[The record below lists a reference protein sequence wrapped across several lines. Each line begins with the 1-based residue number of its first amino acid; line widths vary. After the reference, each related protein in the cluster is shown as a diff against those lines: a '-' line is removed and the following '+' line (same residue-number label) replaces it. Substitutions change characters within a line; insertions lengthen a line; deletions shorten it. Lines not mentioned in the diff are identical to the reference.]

1 MSSDLLSVLP
11 AAEATFTNQPATA
24 PVASAAASAG
34 VFAFPPTPEQIQAA
48 IQKVLGKQLS
58 PEFSQW
64 VERYAQVGRRNPY
77 LWNWCR
83 QAVEITTLPC
93 VPAEWKSE
101 LCDTKTLGV
110 MWDVM
115 LDDLADQNGDGRL
128 MEELLRLPQYGEAD
142 LTPYSSREREYAQF
156 TCDLWREIMRRV
168 RRLPRFAEFEDL
180 LRFDYLQLCN
190 VMRYSHLLNRHPE
203 LLNLVEH
210 DSYTPHNMHIMICST
225 IDVMASPDFQAI
237 EFGKLREVVW
247 NAQWMGRIG
256 NLVTTWQR
264 ELGENDFTSGVYARA
279 VACGDLTLGQLYGGD
294 RAAIEK
300 AILDGGHE
308 EHYLQRW
315 RKHHAFLLS
324 DEARLESF
332 DVRRLAAGL
341 EQLICLHLGSRGYK

>member
-1 MSSDLLSVLP
+1 MSL
-11 AAEATFTNQPATA
+11 EATASFSGFE
-24 PVASAAASAG
+24 PVFAAAVSGADASRSSF
-34 VFAFPPTPEQIQAA
+34 VVPPPPEQIQAA
-48 IQKVLGKQLS
+48 IQNVLGKQLS

-64 VERYAQVGRRNPY
+64 VERYGKVGRRNPY

-93 VPAEWKSE
+93 VPAELKSE

-115 LDDLADQNGDGRL
+115 LDDLADQNGDGEL
-128 MEELLRLPQYGEAD
+128 LEQLLRLPQDHAEID
-142 LTPYSSREREYAQF
+142 LLRRPPREREYALF

-168 RRLPRFAEFEDL
+168 QRLPRFREFEDL

-210 DSYTPHNMHIMICST
+210 DCYTPHNMHIMICST
-225 IDVMASPDFQAI
+225 IDVMASPQFQTI
-237 EFGKLREVVW
+237 ELGKLREVIW
-247 NAQWMGRIG
+247 HAQWMGRIG

-279 VACGDLTLGQLYGGD
+279 VACGDLTLAQLHSAD
-294 RAAIEK
+294 RRTIER
-300 AILDGGHE
+300 AILEGGHE
-308 EHYLQRW
+308 AYYLDLWREHHR
-315 RKHHAFLLS
+315 FLLS
-324 DEARLESF
+324 DQARLHSF
-332 DVRRLAAGL
+332 DVRQLAAGL